1 MPPRSRWF
9 YVFAIPTSLFAGL
22 GYAHSV
28 NYPPYLWAR
37 ENLSKLKLKFKN
49 GTPPSFD

>member
-1 MPPRSRWF
+1 MLPRSKLF
-9 YVFAIPTSLFAGL
+9 YIFAIPTSLFAGI

-28 NYPPYLWAR
+28 NFPPYLWTR

-49 GTPPSFD
+49 GPPPSFD